1 MSRFSKLRELVTLAR
16 NLEREGRKMAKGSE
30 GRMDRMAEAEQHR
43 VKALWLAGRISDEE
57 YGEYL
62 THGL

>member
-16 NLEREGRKMAKGSE
+16 NLEREARRMRQGSE
-30 GRMDRMAEAEQHR
+30 GRMDRMAEAEQYR
-43 VKALWLAGRISDEE
+43 VKALWLAGRISDEQ
-57 YGEYL
+57 YREYL